1 MRYFHYCRKSTE
13 DDDHQVASLD
23 SQQSENE
30 RRFIGLPGIEIVDT
44 YREARS
50 AKTPGRPL
58 FAEMLDRIE
67 RGEADGIIAWHP
79 DRLARNSVDGGRL
92 VYLLDTGKLKDL
104 KFSTYTFEN
113 SSQGKFM
120 LQIIF
125 ANSKYYVDSL
135 SENVKRGIRTK
146 VEKGWRP
153 NQPPIGYLN
162 ADDPTP
168 IIPDPERFPIVQRM
182 WQLAMTGTYTLRQI
196 RDIAAN
202 EWGLRTKKR
211 KKTGGNVLSISAMY
225 AIFRNPFYAGLLRLN
240 GRTYPGKHQPMVT
253 LVQFD
258 LVQKNLGRPGA
269 PQPKRNSWA
278 YTGLIRC
285 GSCGLAVTA
294 EEKVNRFGYHYVY
307 YHCTKRR
314 GSAVCREPYMPLA
327 RLETEIEAFL
337 ESITLSDEMH
347 AWAMDRVERET
358 TTVHSGAVASRAALQ
373 KALSE
378 NETALRNLRH
388 LRVRD
393 QITDEEFATDRE
405 ALETERL
412 RLQEQLS
419 EADPAKAFEPA
430 KLFISFS
437 NRALKWFREG
447 DDETKRLILEITGS
461 NPLLKNRELT
471 IDARFPFHRWSGKR
485 PFSQLCTV
493 VNDIRTWPHR
503 EERTARITAIT
514 RIIRRRMERKT
525 GKRRAV

>member
-1 MRYFHYCRKSTE
+1 MRYFHYCRKSTD

-30 RRFIGLPGIEIVDT
+30 RRFLGAEGIEIVGT

-50 AKTPGRPL
+50 AKTPGRPI
-58 FAEMLDRIE
+58 FGEMLDRIE

-104 KFSTYTFEN
+104 KFASYTFEN

-153 NQPPIGYLN
+153 NQPPVGYLN
-162 ADDPTP
+162 AEDPTP

-182 WQLAMTGTYTLRQI
+182 WQLALTGTYTLRQI

-240 GRTYPGKHQPMVT
+240 GRTYPGKHEPMVT
-253 LVQFD
+253 LAQLD

-269 PQPKRNSWA
+269 PQPKRNTWA
-278 YTGLIRC
+278 YTGMIRC

-294 EEKVNRFGYHYVY
+294 EEKVNRFGDHYVY

-314 GSAVCREPYMPLA
+314 GSAVCREPYMPLP
-327 RLETEIEAFL
+327 RLELEIEAFL

-347 AWAMDRVERET
+347 AWALARVERET
-358 TTVHSGAVASRAALQ
+358 ATVLSGATASRAALQ
-373 KALSE
+373 KALTE
-378 NETALRNLRH
+378 NENALRNLRH

-393 QITDEEFATDRE
+393 QITDKEFATDRQV
-405 ALETERL
+405 LDTERL
-412 RLQEQLS
+412 RLAEQLS
-419 EADPAKAFEPA
+419 EADPADAFEPA
-430 KLFISFS
+430 KLFVSFS

-461 NPLLKNRELT
+461 NPLLKDRELK
-471 IDARFPFHRWSGKR
+471 IDARFPFRKWSRKR
-485 PFSQLCTV
+485 PFTELCTV
-493 VNDIRTWPHR
+493 VNDIRTRHR
-503 EERTARITAIT
+503 APESIRMAACVQRLLD
-514 RIIRRRMERKT
+514 RYRRRQDNL
-525 GKRRAV
+525 AA